1 MESFQHITLCMAI
14 FSTFSRIVGD
24 KWKPLST
31 YRFFLFKLHV
41 KPDTIM
47 VIMESKKKFTPNQD
61 LKLLDQVRE
70 TLRYYHYA
78 RSTEKTYCQW
88 ILRFIYFYEKAKH
101 PKDMGAREVEQFL
114 SHLASHGKV
123 AVSTQRQALNALVFL
138 YRDVLLEPLGNSIAP
153 IRSKRKRIPPTVLTE
168 DEVQRVLAQMHGTHL
183 LMAKLIY
190 GSGIRLME
198 CIRLR
203 IQDIDFGQGNLF
215 IRSGKGGKDRTSFLP
230 SFVSNELLKHI
241 ERVKCLHQRDLVEG
255 YGEVAM
261 PGALAR
267 KYIKAAKQPAWQF
280 VFPSQRR
287 SIDPRCGKERR
298 HHVLESGLQKA
309 VKTAVGKAG
318 IDKRAT
324 VHTLRHS
331 FATHMLENGTNIRV
345 LQELLGHADVKTTEI
360 YTHVMRKNIDELIS
374 PLDRLYGK

>member
-1 MESFQHITLCMAI
+1 
-14 FSTFSRIVGD
+14 
-24 KWKPLST
+24 
-31 YRFFLFKLHV
+31 
-41 KPDTIM
+41 
-47 VIMESKKKFTPNQD
+47 
-61 LKLLDQVRE
+61 
-70 TLRYYHYA
+70 
-78 RSTEKTYCQW
+78 
-88 ILRFIYFYEKAKH
+88 
-101 PKDMGAREVEQFL
+101 MGAKEVERFL
-114 SHLASHGKV
+114 SHLATHGKV
-123 AVSTQRQALNALVFL
+123 AVSTQKQALNALVFL
-138 YRDVLLEPLGNSIAP
+138 YRDVLLEPLGDSIAP

-168 DEVQRVLAQMHGTHL
+168 DEVQRVLAQMNGTHL

-203 IQDIDFGQGNLF
+203 IQDIDFGQENLF

-230 SFVSNELLKHI
+230 SFIRNELLKHI

-255 YGEVAM
+255 FGEVAM

-267 KYIKAAKQPAWQF
+267 KYTKAAKQPGWQF
-280 VFPSQRR
+280 VFPSRKR
-287 SIDPRCGKERR
+287 SIDSRSGKERR

-309 VKTAVGKAG
+309 VKAAVGRAG

-331 FATHMLENGTNIRV
+331 FATHMLESGTNIRV

-360 YTHVMRKNIDELIS
+360 YTHVMRKDINKLVS
-374 PLDRLYGK
+374 PLDRLYGE